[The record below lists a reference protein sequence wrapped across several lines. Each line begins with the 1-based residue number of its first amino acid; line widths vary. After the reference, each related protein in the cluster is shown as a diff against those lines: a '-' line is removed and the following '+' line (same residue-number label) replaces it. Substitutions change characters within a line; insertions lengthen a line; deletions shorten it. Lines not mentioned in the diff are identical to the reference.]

1 MSSFDYIIVGAGTA
15 GCVLANRLSSN
26 PNISVLL
33 VEAGINNQDPR
44 VEMPSAYSLLQ
55 KSHLDWNFYTEPQ
68 AMLNGRKIYQP
79 RGKTIGGSSAIN
91 CMAYIRGNSADFDDW
106 AAAGCKGWAYQ
117 DLLPYFKKS
126 ERNTFFSNDYHGH
139 DGPITVS
146 NAVHISPFGEAFVEA
161 CQEVGIPENRD
172 FNGEKQVG
180 AGYFQFTIQ
189 DGVRSSAAKGFIA
202 PALKRSNLKIISQF
216 HVASLVME
224 GEKVLGVQG
233 YYRGSK
239 NLSEYRANK
248 DVILSAG
255 SFQSPQ
261 IMLLSGIGDES
272 YLRSFGIACRHNL
285 SKVGQNLSDHV
296 FINMNTRANTQGES
310 YNMALNLKNF
320 ATYLMSHQGPLSS
333 SPLEACAFFDSVHQL
348 ERPDLQFHFSSAWAY
363 DLYDKNNLPLSDGYT
378 VLPTLLKPK
387 SRGYVGLRSSNP
399 WDAPLIDPKF
409 LTDVGGE
416 DLATLVRG
424 VKLAKE
430 IMLSSAF
437 EPLRLNDQV
446 NYPAGSDWSEEFI
459 LNHIREAL
467 ECVYHPVGTCS
478 MGIGRD
484 AVVDPSDMR
493 VRGLKGL
500 RVADASVMPE
510 LVAGNTNA
518 AVMAIAEKAADLILD
533 FDFE

>member
-15 GCVLANRLSSN
+15 GCVLANRLSAN
-26 PNISVLL
+26 PQNSVLL
-33 VEAGINNQDPR
+33 VEAGIHNQDPR

-68 AMLNGRKIYQP
+68 PKLNGRKIYQP

-91 CMAYIRGNSADFDDW
+91 CMAYIRGNSADFDEW
-106 AAAGCKGWAYQ
+106 EAKGCKGWGYQ

-126 ERNTFFSNDYHGH
+126 ERNTYFSDAYHGQ

-146 NAVHISPFGEAFVEA
+146 NAVHISPFGKAFVAA
-161 CQEVGIPENRD
+161 CQEIGIPTNED
-172 FNGEKQVG
+172 FNGENQVG
-180 AGYFQFTIQ
+180 SGYFQFTIQ
-189 DGVRSSAAKGFIA
+189 DGVRCSAAKGFIE
-202 PALKRSNLKIISQF
+202 PAWKRSNLKIISQF
-216 HVASLVME
+216 HVASLIMQ
-224 GEKVLGVQG
+224 GEKVLGING

-239 NLSEYRANK
+239 KLTEYRAQK

-261 IMLLSGIGDES
+261 IMLLSGIGDAS
-272 YLRSFGIACRHNL
+272 YLKNFGIASRHDL
-285 SKVGQNLSDHV
+285 PMVGQNLSDHV
-296 FINMNTRANTQGES
+296 FINMNTRANTDGES

-320 ATYLMSHQGPLSS
+320 GTYLLSHQGPLSS
-333 SPLEACAFFDSVHQL
+333 SPLEACAFFDSLQQSD
-348 ERPDLQFHFSSAWAY
+348 RPDLQFHFSSAWAY
-363 DLYDKNNLPLSDGYT
+363 DLYDKHHLPLSDGFT

-387 SRGYVGLRSSNP
+387 SRGYVGLHSSNP
-399 WDAPLIDPKF
+399 WDAPLIDPQF
-409 LTDVGGE
+409 LTDEGGE

-437 EPLRLNDQV
+437 EPLRLQDEV
-446 NYPAGSDWSEEFI
+446 NYPPGKDWSDEFI
-459 LNHIREAL
+459 LQHIQEAL
-467 ECVYHPVGTCS
+467 ECVYHPVGTCK
-478 MGIGRD
+478 MGVD
-484 AVVDPSDMR
+484 QEAVVDPSTMK
-493 VRGLKGL
+493 VRGLEGL
-500 RVADASVMPE
+500 RVADASVMPD